1 MEGVIKMLDKED
13 IAIMRDVVREVVD
26 DRLTKSENLVLEEV
40 GRIQQVM
47 NSDMEKLQRNI
58 EELKQYYRIAK
69 LENDNTSILLKMVE
83 ELTRRIEELEKKTA

>member
-1 MEGVIKMLDKED
+1 MLDKED
-13 IAIMRDVVREVVD
+13 IAIMRDVVRDVVD

-47 NSDMEKLQRNI
+47 NSDMEKLQRNM

>member
-1 MEGVIKMLDKED
+1 MLDKED
-13 IAIMRDVVREVVD
+13 IAVMRDVVREVVD

-47 NSDMEKLQRNI
+47 NSDMEKLQRNM

>member
-1 MEGVIKMLDKED
+1 MLDKED

-26 DRLTKSENLVLEEV
+26 DRITKSENLVLEEV

-47 NSDMEKLQRNI
+47 NSDMERLQRNI

>member
-1 MEGVIKMLDKED
+1 MLDQED

-26 DRLTKSENLVLEEV
+26 DRLTKSENLVLDEV

-83 ELTRRIEELEKKTA
+83 ELTRRIDELEKKTA

>member
-1 MEGVIKMLDKED
+1 MLDKED